1 MTIPIEKLGTS
12 QIIVILLA
20 VATAAIHFSRAIAD
34 PDIGVLFILNG
45 LGYLVLVGLLYLP
58 IPQLVSRHRLVR
70 RALMVYTAVTI
81 VLYFVWGV
89 MSGEWA
95 VPVGPIDKVVEAV
108 MVGLLWREDRI
119 EIKVKNKET

>member
-1 MTIPIEKLGTS
+1 
-12 QIIVILLA
+12 
-20 VATAAIHFSRAIAD
+20 
-34 PDIGVLFILNG
+34 
-45 LGYLVLVGLLYLP
+45 
-58 IPQLVSRHRLVR
+58 
-70 RALMVYTAVTI
+70 MVYTAVTI